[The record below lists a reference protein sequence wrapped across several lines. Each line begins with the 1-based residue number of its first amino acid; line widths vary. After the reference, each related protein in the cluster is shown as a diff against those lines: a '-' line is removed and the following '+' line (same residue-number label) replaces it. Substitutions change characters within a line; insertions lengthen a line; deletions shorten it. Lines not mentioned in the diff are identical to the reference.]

1 MIQMRN
7 KLTFFLL
14 FCQIFVF
21 HPSKSDS
28 QEESVFHAGDKLMI
42 RMWRHDDLS
51 GEFQVRENGALFLP
65 LVGEVE
71 AEGLTVKQL
80 EKSLSQAYSTYVRNP
95 QIMVTPFFRVTILG
109 AVKIPGSYTVSGSE
123 RITDLI
129 AMAGGLDNKAVI
141 KKTQVTR
148 GDEVLTINVNH
159 AIQAEKTLK
168 ELGIQSG
175 DIVIVPKSRWPS
187 LREWSLILST
197 LALGVTLFGA
207 FKN

>member
-1 MIQMRN
+1 MKN
-7 KLTFFLL
+7 KLAFFLL

-21 HPSKSDS
+21 YPSKSDA
-28 QEESVFHAGDKLMI
+28 QDESVFHAGDRMRI
-42 RMWRHDDLS
+42 WMWRHEDLS
-51 GEFQVRENGALFLP
+51 GEFQVRQDGALFLP
-65 LVGEVE
+65 LVGDVI
-71 AEGLTVKQL
+71 AEGLTVSQL
-80 EKSLSQAYSTYVRNP
+80 EKSLSLAYSTYLRNP
-95 QIMVTPFFRVTILG
+95 HIMVTPFFRVTILG
-109 AVKIPGSYTVSGSE
+109 AVKIPGSYTVSGTE

-148 GDEVLTINVNH
+148 GDEVLTINVNQ

-197 LALGVTLFGA
+197 VALGVTLYNTFN
-207 FKN
+207 K